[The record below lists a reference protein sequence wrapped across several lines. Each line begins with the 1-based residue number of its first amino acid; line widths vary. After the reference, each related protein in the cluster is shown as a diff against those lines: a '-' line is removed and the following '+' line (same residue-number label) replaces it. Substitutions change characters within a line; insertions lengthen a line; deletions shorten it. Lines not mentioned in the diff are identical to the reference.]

1 MNCCVCQKT
10 SVSFVASVLFLA
22 VLLVPVSV
30 LAQQSTEAGF
40 SNFSNDR
47 LLQLQESADKLRSE
61 GQLAESASVYQE
73 LFLAI
78 RANQGLYTEQQL
90 QVLDRMIA
98 LDIDRRNWESLNQY
112 LSYHEWLSNRLY
124 AGNPVAL
131 SGQLQANSGHRL
143 RAASY
148 QQGPQRSW
156 HLVQAR
162 TQLWRAVSAL
172 ETLPAERGR
181 LPDLWFQIANY
192 HYALTNDAQRWLTS
206 FEARTDEPTMISGWA
221 LGGNEVEQRSYEIG
235 AELLQRIY
243 DYYMRLPHS
252 VDMDNNVLA
261 ATLRSYQG
269 DWELMFNQ
277 SQRAFNFYEQSLGL
291 ASLTSCALELE
302 NFLFGRSVVLPV
314 YSLNVSQAS
323 CGFVNSNIRPH
334 QPDSASASGGA
345 SVEVEA
351 LLSRLYG
358 QPKLRPNRKNGL
370 WLSTSSL
377 TDISNRSEENL
388 DE

>member
-1 MNCCVCQKT
+1 MTCCVYQKT
-10 SVSFVASVLFLA
+10 FVSLVASVFILA
-22 VLLVPVSV
+22 VLLNPVSV
-30 LAQQSTEAGF
+30 LAQQYTATGF

-90 QVLDRMIA
+90 LVLDRMIA
-98 LDIDRRNWESLNQY
+98 LDIDRRDWESLNQH

-131 SGQLQANSGHRL
+131 AEQLQANSGHRL

-172 ETLPAERGR
+172 ERLPAESGR
-181 LPDLWFQIANY
+181 LPDLWFKIANY

-206 FEARTDEPTMISGWA
+206 FEARTDEPAMISGWA

-243 DYYMRLPHS
+243 DYYMRQPQS
-252 VDMDNNVLA
+252 FGVDVNVLA
-261 ATLRSYQG
+261 ASLRSYQG
-269 DWELMFNQ
+269 DWELMFDQ
-277 SQRAFNFYEQSLGL
+277 PQRALNFYEL
-291 ASLTSCALELE
+291 ALEVTSLTSCALELE
-302 NFLFGRSVVLPV
+302 NFLFGHDVVLPV
-314 YSLNVSQAS
+314 YRLNVTQAS
-323 CGFVNSNIRPH
+323 CEFIGNSIRP
-334 QPDSASASGGA
+334 PEIDSTCASEA
-345 SVEVEA
+345 VEA
-351 LLSRLYG
+351 SLSTVYG
-358 QPKLRPNRKNGL
+358 LPKLRPNRKDGL

-377 TDISNRSEENL
+377 ADISNRSGENI

>member
-1 MNCCVCQKT
+1 MTCCVYQKT
-10 SVSFVASVLFLA
+10 SLTLVASVLILT
-22 VLLVPVSV
+22 VLLIPVSA
-30 LAQQSTEAGF
+30 LGQQFTETGF
-40 SNFSNDR
+40 SNFSPNR

-73 LFLAI
+73 LFLSI

-90 QVLDRMIA
+90 LVLDRMIA
-98 LDIDRRNWESLNQY
+98 LDIDRRDWESLNQH
-112 LSYHEWLSNRLY
+112 LGYHEWLSNRLY
-124 AGNPVAL
+124 AGNPLAL
-131 SGQLQANSGHRL
+131 SEQLQANSAHRL
-143 RAASY
+143 RAASD

-172 ETLPAERGR
+172 ETLPAESGR

-206 FEARTDEPTMISGWA
+206 FEARTDEAEMISGWA

-243 DYYMRLPHS
+243 DYYMLLPYP

-277 SQRAFNFYEQSLGL
+277 SQRALNFYEL
-291 ASLTSCALELE
+291 ALKLTSLTSCALELE
-302 NFLFGRSVVLPV
+302 NFLFGHNVVLPV
-314 YSLNVSQAS
+314 YRLNVTQAS
-323 CGFVNSNIRPH
+323 CEFIGTNIRPH
-334 QPDSASASGGA
+334 QPDSTPTSEA
-345 SVEVEA
+345 VEA
-351 LLSRLYG
+351 SLLRVYG
-358 QPKLRPNRKNGL
+358 QPKLRPNRKDGL
-370 WLSTSSL
+370 WLNASSL
-377 TDISNRSEENL
+377 ADISNRSGENL